1 MFAGA
6 FFIIAMFS
14 GCQPAVE
21 PRGKS
26 SGRVGARSQTRPPST
41 LSSGAQQVSSLQGAE
56 ERCCCSCPGRSHVSH
71 CYSHSQMLTHMSMT
85 IRSTLQFIFVF
96 QNLLPQIACP
106 VSLLPLL
113 HPSPPQGGSNPL
125 TMAVKGGGLLD
136 GALPDLVLEMGYHF
150 TNSVDECRASLL
162 QLGGREVYASTVAK
176 VFKRASRSQTI
187 PPQLFPG
194 DWSDGA
200 NPHWS

>member
-1 MFAGA
+1 MVESELEARPDLLPPFLQALNKSHLSKEQKNGA
-6 FFIIAMFS
+6 VSVI
-14 GCQPAVE
+14 
-21 PRGKS
+21 
-26 SGRVGARSQTRPPST
+26 
-41 LSSGAQQVSSLQGAE
+41 QVDILGHY
-56 ERCCCSCPGRSHVSH
+56 HVSH
-71 CYSHSQMLTHMSMT
+71 CYSHSQILTQMSMT
-85 IRSTLQFIFVF
+85 FRSTLQILFVF

-176 VFKRASRSQTI
+176 VFKRTSKRQTNT
-187 PPQLFPG
+187 PQLFPG
-194 DWSDGA
+194 DWSNGA
-200 NPHWS
+200 NPHWSRRLLLPAWTHL